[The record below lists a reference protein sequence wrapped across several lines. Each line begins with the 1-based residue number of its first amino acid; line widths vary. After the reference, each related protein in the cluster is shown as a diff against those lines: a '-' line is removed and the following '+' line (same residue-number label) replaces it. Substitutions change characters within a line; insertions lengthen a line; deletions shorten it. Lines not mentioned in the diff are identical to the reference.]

1 MQRILTEQLWE
12 RIVQKFQVSH
22 SQATRFLTELE
33 EEEKAELVMLRAKL
47 AAAETELVD
56 LFHVNQAQKAEIAD
70 LRMTIAKV
78 MLKANLEP
86 KEAPEAEAPAAE
98 KVEAAAEVNVQAPA
112 AEKVQAPEAQ
122 APEVEKSEAPA
133 AECGA
138 LLKSGEK
145 KGETCGKKCA
155 PGSDRCPTHARAAVA
170 EGEACEYVF
179 AKGPKKDSVCGK
191 KRCADSPFCS
201 EHQSKPKDSKSK
213 SAAKSEPKSEEKPA
227 EAKSE
232 EPKEEVK
239 PAEAKPEEAKSE
251 EKPEVKPEAKEEKKS
266 PKKAPK
272 EKSPPKEK
280 KEKSAPKVEAKEE
293 KPAIRAV
300 RRGSLVVIKGTD
312 LVIDS
317 DGTRILGHAVLKDE
331 SWELVEEWVPVMEEA
346 MRTYDLACALE
357 H

>member
-22 SQATRFLTELE
+22 SQASRFLTELE
-33 EEEKAELVMLRAKL
+33 EEEKAEVVMLRTKL
-47 AAAETELVD
+47 AAAET
-56 LFHVNQAQKAEIAD
+56 EIAD

-86 KEAPEAEAPAAE
+86 KEAPEAPAAE

-112 AEKVQAPEAQ
+112 EEKAEAPEAQ
-122 APEVEKSEAPA
+122 APAAEKSEAPA

-155 PGSDRCPTHARAAVA
+155 AGSDRCPTHARAAVA

-179 AKGPKKDSVCGK
+179 AKGPKKDTVCGK

-239 PAEAKPEEAKSE
+239 PAEAKSE
-251 EKPEVKPEAKEEKKS
+251 EKEEEKPAEVKPEAKEEKKS

-272 EKSPPKEK
+272 EKSPP

-331 SWELVEEWVPVMEEA
+331 SWELVKEWVPVMEEA